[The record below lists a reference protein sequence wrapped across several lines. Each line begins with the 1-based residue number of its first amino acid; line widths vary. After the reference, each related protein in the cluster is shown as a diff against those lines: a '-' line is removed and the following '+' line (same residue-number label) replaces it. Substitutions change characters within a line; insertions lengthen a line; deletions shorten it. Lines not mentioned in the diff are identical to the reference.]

1 MNSELT
7 APTIRRRL
15 ICMVYEAMLLFG
27 IAFVSDFI
35 FDVATQSKHALVLR
49 HARMF
54 WLFLVIGAYFVFCW
68 SRSGQTLA
76 MQTWR
81 IKAVDLD
88 GGKLPVV
95 KAIVRY
101 CLAYMWFLPAMALVL
116 QLGLKEWPAMALIA
130 LGMAGWAFTARLDQ
144 HGQFMHDRL
153 AKTRLIHIPSENEL
167 KVQPED

>member
-1 MNSELT
+1 MNSDLT
-7 APTIRRRL
+7 APAIRRRL

-27 IAFVSDFI
+27 IVFVSGFI
-35 FDVATQSKHALVLR
+35 FDVITQSRHALTLR
-49 HARMF
+49 HTRQF

-81 IKAVDLD
+81 IKVVDLD

-101 CLAYMWFLPAMALVL
+101 CLAWMWFLPAMALDH
-116 QLGLKEWPAMALIA
+116 QLGLKEWQ
-130 LGMAGWAFTARLDQ
+130 MAGVVIAGMLAWAYTARFDKQ
-144 HGQFMHDRL
+144 GQFLHDRL
-153 AKTRLIHIPSENEL
+153 AKTRLIHIPSEIEL
-167 KVQPED
+167 KAQSGT

>member
-1 MNSELT
+1 M
-7 APTIRRRL
+7 I
-15 ICMVYEAMLLFG
+15 YEAMLLFG
-27 IAFVSDFI
+27 IVFVSGFM
-35 FDVATQSKHALVLR
+35 FDVITQSKHALVLR

-81 IKAVDLD
+81 IRVVDLD

-101 CLAYMWFLPAMALVL
+101 CLAWMWFLPAMGLVY
-116 QLGLKEWPAMALIA
+116 QLGLKEWQMVAVVA
-130 LGMAGWAFTARLDQ
+130 AGVLAWAYAATLDKN
-144 HGQFMHDRL
+144 GQFLHDRL
-153 AKTRLIHIPSENEL
+153 AKTRLVHIPSENES
-167 KVQPED
+167 KEQMDD

>member
-7 APTIRRRL
+7 APPLRRRL
-15 ICMVYEAMLLFG
+15 ICMVYEGMLLFG
-27 IAFVSDFI
+27 IVFVSDWI
-35 FDVATQSKHALVLR
+35 FDVLTQSRHALVLR
-49 HARMF
+49 HARQF

-101 CLAYMWFLPAMALVL
+101 CLAWMWFLPAMALNY
-116 QLGLKEWPAMALIA
+116 QLGLKEWPTVLLVTAGVI
-130 LGMAGWAFTARLDQ
+130 GWAMTTRLDKQ
-144 HGQFMHDRL
+144 GQFLHDKL

-167 KVQPED
+167 KASSDT